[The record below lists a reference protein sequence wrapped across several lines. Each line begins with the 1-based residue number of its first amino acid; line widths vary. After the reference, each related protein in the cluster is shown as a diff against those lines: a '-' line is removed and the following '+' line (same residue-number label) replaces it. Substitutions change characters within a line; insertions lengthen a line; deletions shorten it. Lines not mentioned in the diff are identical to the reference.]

1 MGSHVHYLW
10 GPEVYKN
17 NVLVT
22 DLDLKYQHGLPFL
35 ASVGIGILRGGAV
48 NTPERFNIKGR
59 NTKFCLKSHIFTY
72 ILIQLEFA
80 RLSKFT

>member
-1 MGSHVHYLW
+1 M
-10 GPEVYKN
+10 
-17 NVLVT
+17 LVT

-35 ASVGIGILRGGAV
+35 ASVGIGILCGGAV

-80 RLSKFT
+80 RLRSEERRVGKECRSRWSPYH